1 VANKNFTVKN
11 GLEVGGQEVISSSG
25 TITSAALG
33 GQVLGT
39 SASPSF
45 ANITTAGYL
54 RGPASFV
61 IDPAAHGDDTG
72 TVVIAGNLQ
81 VDGTQT
87 TINSTTMTVDDLNL
101 TLASGAAN
109 AAAANGAGIT
119 VDIAGATN
127 PSLVY
132 GSSNDDWTFNKNLN
146 VTGALNVNVTG
157 SDVDAVTITG
167 DNVADFDFVANPPE
181 FNLEDTSSNS
191 GTKRARI
198 TVNDNQFQISAL
210 PDDDSAVSHYLFY
223 GNLNNGNVG
232 IGTDNP
238 LDALHIASAVST
250 DYRGNLFL
258 QDTTTMA
265 AGVGGQVTFG
275 GKYTAAGAIT
285 EWSAI
290 QGTKSNAS
298 DDYSGQ
304 IEFKTRKQAYAL
316 ETKMTL
322 TSDGNLGIGTANP
335 SRLQYGSVD
344 PKLHVDQGWV
354 TGSYNL
360 TARFSAGGDENN
372 TGASILINHSNDR
385 GLLIEAGR
393 EISDTGIA
401 HFGIVSSAGTN
412 TRLMTLK
419 QGGNVGIGTTS
430 PANKLHVKAGAS
442 GATTFDSRYNLILE
456 DNGENYLALYTP
468 NNSFS
473 GVRFL
478 NADNSI
484 RGHFDYYHGTQG
496 DKFVMYS
503 QNGWDFQYPSVGLQQ
518 QFKPNGNV
526 NLGAT
531 HAGFSGWR
539 VLNIRQSSSGGMVNF
554 DEDDGTRAF
563 TFANEGVGMRY
574 QAHIT
579 GGYHRFETNALGAG
593 TALMILDNGN
603 VGIGLASP
611 IDSKLVIV
619 ETPATIVGGNAIN
632 GSTMKGLKLRTNAN
646 GDESVGVW
654 FGTNGSHWSGIS
666 GQRNNAASTW
676 GTDLRFYTHED
687 AVADLTYA
695 RERMRIETNGRL
707 RSSTKQYYLSSTAGR
722 GDHYVH
728 TGGHHGAGTYTLFTM
743 PANVTQSAGLVE
755 IWWIYGTP
763 SAAGYTKYLITG
775 NKSITTL
782 ETSGLNGTGN
792 IPTLAWSGQDLRVTN
807 SNGSTYYHVRVTL
820 HEIGNPWNPTWGNL
834 SGIA

>member
-1 VANKNFTVKN
+1 MALTKVPSNLDAAVSVTQSQSDNSTNVATTAYVDTA
-11 GLEVGGQEVISSSG
+11 ISNLSDSAPAALN
-25 TITSAALG
+25 TLNEIAAALG
-33 GQVLGT
+33 DD
-39 SASPSF
+39 
-45 ANITTAGYL
+45 ANYAATTTAAIAGKLPLSGGAMTGPITT
-54 RGPASFV
+54 
-61 IDPAAHGDDTG
+61 
-72 TVVIAGNLQ
+72 
-81 VDGTQT
+81 
-87 TINSTTMTVDDLNL
+87 NSTFDGVDIATRDAIL
-101 TLASGAAN
+101 TSTTTTAN
-109 AAAANGAGIT
+109 AALPKAGGT
-119 VDIAGATN
+119 M
-127 PSLVY
+127 
-132 GSSNDDWTFNKNLN
+132 
-146 VTGALNVNVTG
+146 TGPLTVNVTG

-167 DNVADFDFVANPPE
+167 DNVTDFDFVANPPE
-181 FNLEDTSSNS
+181 FNLEDTSSTS

-210 PDDDSAVSHYLFY
+210 PDDDSAVSQYLFY

-232 IGTDNP
+232 IGTTNP
-238 LDALHIASAVST
+238 LDALHVASAVST

-258 QDTTTMA
+258 EDTTAMA

-275 GKYTAAGAIT
+275 GKYTAAGDIT

-290 QGTKSNAS
+290 QGTKSTAS
-298 DDYSGQ
+298 NDYSGQ
-304 IEFKTRKQAYAL
+304 IEFKTRKQGYAL

-372 TGASILINHSNDR
+372 TGASVLINHSNDR

-393 EISDTGIA
+393 EIGDTGIA
-401 HFGIVSSAGTN
+401 HFGIVNAAGTN

-419 QGGNVGIGTTS
+419 QGGNVGIGTDAPHSTANLHINDASDSRLIIYETGTS
-430 PANKLHVKAGAS
+430 PYTSTLELASQAIGTYGATVQYTS
-442 GATTFDSRYNLILE
+442 GAERLTL
-456 DNGENYLALYTP
+456 ENYGRSISAGSNAGSIAFKTKLNNTTP
-468 NNSFS
+468 
-473 GVRFL
+473 
-478 NADNSI
+478 
-484 RGHFDYYHGTQG
+484 TE
-496 DKFVMYS
+496 VMFI
-503 QNGWDFQYPSVGLQQ
+503 NG
-518 QFKPNGNV
+518 
-526 NLGAT
+526 
-531 HAGFSGWR
+531 
-539 VLNIRQSSSGGMVNF
+539 
-554 DEDDGTRAF
+554 F
-563 TFANEGVGMRY
+563 T
-574 QAHIT
+574 
-579 GGYHRFETNALGAG
+579 
-593 TALMILDNGN
+593 GN
-603 VGIGLASP
+603 VGIGLDSP

-632 GSTMKGLKLRTNAN
+632 GSTMKGLKLRTNLN
-646 GDESVGVW
+646 SDESVGVW

-763 SAAGYTKYLITG
+763 SAAGYTKYLIAG

-792 IPTLAWSGQDLRVTN
+792 IPTLAWSGQALRVTN